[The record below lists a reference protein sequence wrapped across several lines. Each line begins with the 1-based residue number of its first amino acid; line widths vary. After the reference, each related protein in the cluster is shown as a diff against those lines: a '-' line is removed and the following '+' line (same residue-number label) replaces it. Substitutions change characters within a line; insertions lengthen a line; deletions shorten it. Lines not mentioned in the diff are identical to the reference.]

1 MVKEEELDDDVVED
15 VVVVV
20 VVVVVIGVRRRALLL
35 HLRGFAGMM
44 ARLCGL
50 ELEKLRILSG
60 IFCNPSVAALHT
72 LYVVQSVQ

>member
-20 VVVVVIGVRRRALLL
+20 VVVVIGGALLL

-60 IFCNPSVAALHT
+60 IFCNPSVAA
-72 LYVVQSVQ
+72 

>member
-60 IFCNPSVAALHT
+60 IFCKPSVAA
-72 LYVVQSVQ
+72 

>member
-1 MVKEEELDDDVVED
+1 MVKEEEEGLDDDVVE
-15 VVVVV
+15 VVVV

-60 IFCNPSVAALHT
+60 IFCKPFVAA
-72 LYVVQSVQ
+72 

>member
-1 MVKEEELDDDVVED
+1 MVKVEEGVDDDVVE

-60 IFCNPSVAALHT
+60 IFCKPSVAA
-72 LYVVQSVQ
+72 

>member
-20 VVVVVIGVRRRALLL
+20 VVVVVIGVRRRTLLL

-60 IFCNPSVAALHT
+60 IFCNPSVVALQT

>member
-1 MVKEEELDDDVVED
+1 ME
-15 VVVVV
+15 VVVV

-60 IFCNPSVAALHT
+60 IFCNPSVAA
-72 LYVVQSVQ
+72 

>member
-1 MVKEEELDDDVVED
+1 MVKEEEVADDDVVE

-20 VVVVVIGVRRRALLL
+20 VVIVVVIGVRRRALLL

-60 IFCNPSVAALHT
+60 IFCKPSVAA
-72 LYVVQSVQ
+72 

>member
-60 IFCNPSVAALHT
+60 IFCNPSVAA
-72 LYVVQSVQ
+72 

>member
-15 VVVVV
+15 VVVV

-44 ARLCGL
+44 ARLCGF

-60 IFCNPSVAALHT
+60 IFCNPSVAA
-72 LYVVQSVQ
+72 